1 MLVTSFSLEKMFK
14 YEERYNTLQQRTR
27 LKAFPDPKDLHR
39 FFAPES
45 DLSFGNCATAEVEK
59 SRAVPKTRVI
69 DSIFATNRERH

>member
-1 MLVTSFSLEKMFK
+1 MIRK
-14 YEERYNTLQQRTR
+14 RTR
-27 LKAFPDPKDLHR
+27 LNIPEAIDLHR
-39 FFAPES
+39 FFAPEC